1 MKISNQNVF
10 QRRRLEDPLPLD
22 GDIRVVLPR
31 LREAVNGGAK
41 PVGPPAGDAMLDGR
55 PEPDF
60 DAEGQREEED
70 ALHEHAQHV
79 LPHEVVSEAVRSD
92 RFKS

>member
-1 MKISNQNVF
+1 
-10 QRRRLEDPLPLD
+10 
-22 GDIRVVLPR
+22 
-31 LREAVNGGAK
+31 
-41 PVGPPAGDAMLDGR
+41 MLDGR

-79 LPHEVVSEAVRSD
+79 LSHEVVREAVRSD
-92 RFKS
+92 RFES

>member
-1 MKISNQNVF
+1 MSHQNIF
-10 QRRRLEDPLPLD
+10 QRRRLEDALPLD

-31 LREAVNGGAK
+31 LRESVNGGAK
-41 PVGPPAGDAMLDGR
+41 PVGPPTRDAMLDRR

-60 DAEGQREEED
+60 DAEGQREED
-70 ALHEHAQHV
+70 DSLHEHAQHV
-79 LPHEVVSEAVRSD
+79 LPHEVVREAIRSD